1 MKKHL
6 VGGYRN
12 VTVCKKCSDYVKEEI
27 KEYMSKKKEI
37 RTKKSDC
44 GH

>member
-12 VTVCKKCSDYVKEEI
+12 VTVCRKFLDHMKEEI
-27 KEYMSKKKEI
+27 KALRKRRLKSKEI
-37 RTKKSDC
+37 
-44 GH
+44 